1 MIPSRGSAAS
11 IAAAVLLP
19 TLRLASCDFV
29 PYGYQTDSTHSW
41 EYRQKNDNGGT
52 IPSDPSSFVGSVH
65 YDPLH
70 HALYVTGGTFASQVL
85 DGVDVYEVGV
95 EETEKKDADK
105 TNDRYWW
112 DEAGSGLSPHLGD
125 VGVPGWNPAMGDCF
139 YAVFGLPTTEDGANS
154 PDGSDAGKV
163 KLVHS
168 RRFGGDGSREAC
180 SAVDVVF
187 ASGGSEDAGGY
198 SHDFLDSTSTSGGT
212 SPASTPAE
220 IEELTLSPSSGQYT
234 EGTQGVPT
242 LAKEDMAGSGSDGEK
257 PEISKYLLGEA
268 NPTTAPTTG
277 TISPAPSSSTYE
289 PTITAYPTFA
299 TDFPTTDPPVANFA
313 EGSQGVPTLAKEDMA
328 GSNPRGGV
336 DEKPETSNYF
346 LDGANPTPAPT
357 TGTIS
362 PAPSSST
369 YEPTITAFPTT
380 DPPVETPRRGLGS
393 PGHDEEAAGDNSSLR
408 QRGLESK
415 IATRSV
421 RLLMAG
427 HVESQNYEEG
437 YLVSELP
444 KGMYNEASVYAFA
457 QQVDVRLPAGDG
469 DASEVQSDLVA
480 YQAGNTEDL
489 DYDLHVLATEEEEL
503 AQDLEMNWKED
514 HPQSEFERIVTS
526 GVESR
531 ALLNDMLPSDMMSVY
546 PVSLVADPVSKSHY
560 YVAMLASND
569 GELNEKSP
577 WYGGDPGDEEDG
589 GMEPTGV
596 NVDPTIGEGASA
608 RSYTDYDSSDDQLI
622 VDGAADR
629 FGLHGR
635 PDYGSDYRIILK
647 KMSVETVPATDQG
660 GLDDSELILAGKS
673 TKNETVVMRHQW
685 MEEFSPEGGED
696 ARPSGLLYAPG
707 GGAGGKD
714 DVLVMVGTTNGRG
727 SAFGTSDNFAASF
740 SDLDG
745 FVTKVRTD
753 TGAFAGGE
761 KFNSVSG
768 SFVNTHSER
777 IASNPGQ
784 DEIVTGVCA
793 KPLRTVGDQD
803 KTEHVYVVGGTSAK
817 LAAIPPGTRDREFE
831 SSFGKTEDGLKVFE
845 AFLMKIDLDTMNVVW
860 TVQVGAVPSPSLPKN
875 SSRRTAFGYGCAV
888 TSDGQDVYL
897 TGIIRDGGVATDFS
911 AADSS
916 GLPYKASGGTDV
928 FVSSY
933 KTADGSRNFL
943 QQFGSEQDDAPS
955 RGNGGLTTDRHGNAV
970 LSGSTRGS
978 LLRRRGRD
986 EFRYGSGSREA
997 AADVFVMSLER
1008 GTGRHVSIGGT
1019 DYKAPPP
1026 PVPAGYGS
1034 PVTPLGTPPTVVGP
1048 APSPA
1053 AASSSQESSKGVGGV
1068 IGLSIL
1074 LALVTG
1080 ALSSFAVYRIRRRR
1094 DAENKALM
1102 GSGGNLHNQRETN
1115 LQARRRSTWGLRNK
1129 RNKRSSSS
1137 SSGLPGIGEMNVMV
1151 EVRNSASGGWHG
1163 IYDDEQL
1170 QAIDFGVP
1178 TGGEVDVVEQSLFM
1192 EESGL
1197 QEIEESLGQYQI
1209 GEMDDVSDEDLI
1221 KAYEEAMAIGEKY
1234 LDESASSLG
1243 QMGDP
1248 FLTPSFPP
1256 PLMQILN
1263 LRTQTSS
1270 LQWQDWD
1277 RIRSICQVYHRRTL
1291 NLFKQRG
1298 KTSQLKIIENCYLSI
1313 SCLH

>member
-70 HALYVTGGTFASQVL
+70 HALYVTGGTYASQVL

-95 EETEKKDADK
+95 EEAEKKDADK

-139 YAVFGLPTTEDGANS
+139 YAVFGLPTTEDGADS
-154 PDGSDAGKV
+154 PDGSDAGEV

-220 IEELTLSPSSGQYT
+220 IEELTLSPTSGQYT

-289 PTITAYPTFA
+289 PTITA
-299 TDFPTTDPPVANFA
+299 
-313 EGSQGVPTLAKEDMA
+313 
-328 GSNPRGGV
+328 
-336 DEKPETSNYF
+336 
-346 LDGANPTPAPT
+346 
-357 TGTIS
+357 
-362 PAPSSST
+362 
-369 YEPTITAFPTT
+369 FPTT

-393 PGHDEEAAGDNSSLR
+393 PEHDEEAEGENSSLR

-531 ALLNDMLPSDMMSVY
+531 ALLNDMLPSDMRSVY

-727 SAFGTSDNFAASF
+727 SAFGTSDNFAASYP
-740 SDLDG
+740 DLDG

-1068 IGLSIL
+1068 IGLSLL

-1221 KAYEEAMAIGEKY
+1221 KAYEEAMAIDIEPENPDVEFAMAG
-1234 LDESASSLG
+1234 LG
-1243 QMGDP
+1243 SD
-1248 FLTPSFPP
+1248 
-1256 PLMQILN
+1256 
-1263 LRTQTSS
+1263 
-1270 LQWQDWD
+1270 
-1277 RIRSICQVYHRRTL
+1277 QVDL
-1291 NLFKQRG
+1291 PG
-1298 KTSQLKIIENCYLSI
+1298 I
-1313 SCLH
+1313 S